1 MLKENIGM
9 AKKTLEQSMK
19 QLEQIVLE
27 LESGDLP
34 LEQAL
39 KKFEEGMELSRFC
52 SQKLDETE
60 RRITQLMQNSSGR
73 IVEKPFPLPDD
84 ETDQV

>member
-9 AKKTLEQSMK
+9 AKKTFEQSMK

>member
-1 MLKENIGM
+1 M
-9 AKKTLEQSMK
+9 AKKTFEQSMK
-19 QLEQIVLE
+19 QLEQIVQE